1 MIYDYSIFLSFNKK
15 IEMYVDFKENRE
27 LFAPA
32 GKLLV
37 FKGVHHHE
45 SLVNE

>member
-27 LFAPA
+27 LFARRRRA
-32 GKLLV
+32 NSTILKACTIAKV
-37 FKGVHHHE
+37 Q
-45 SLVNE
+45 

>member
-15 IEMYVDFKENRE
+15 IEMYVDFKKNRE

-32 GKLLV
+32 GKLLG
-37 FKGVHHHE
+37 FKGVQYQFSE
-45 SLVNE
+45 